1 MSEPVAIPKTNAPMP
16 NANAIGIS
24 ANSKMTTSP
33 REMINIKMVVTTV
46 WN

>member
-1 MSEPVAIPKTNAPMP
+1 MSEPLAIPKINAPMP

-24 ANSKMTTSP
+24 ANSKKTMSP
-33 REMINIKMVVTTV
+33 REMRNIKMAVTPD